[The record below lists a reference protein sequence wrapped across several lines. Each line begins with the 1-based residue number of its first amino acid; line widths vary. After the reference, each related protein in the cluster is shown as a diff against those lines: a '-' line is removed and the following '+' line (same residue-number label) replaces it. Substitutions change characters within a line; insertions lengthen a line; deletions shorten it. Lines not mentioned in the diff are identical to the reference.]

1 MVEGRKGDDRKGDEP
16 SATNKLHVRG
26 NDSLKRVSHV
36 QFCLMSAEDMRRT
49 AEFQVVSSELY
60 TIPSRAPAK
69 SGCLDPRLGV
79 NDKMS
84 VCATCNAKLEHCP
97 GHFGYIKLALPVFH
111 IGFFKHTLNFL
122 QCVCKSCA
130 RVLLTDYEKERIIR
144 RMRHPN
150 TDSLAKAAIFKSVIA
165 KCKKAKR
172 CPGCTAVN
180 GTVKKLTGQATL
192 KLIHERYVERRVVP
206 ANMEP
211 SRPPVSNNSNCP
223 CRISVLLLAFE
234 RYKSDEDEYE
244 DFRTRID
251 SAAAA
256 NQDIATLSS
265 SVTGEDLLPTVVLDL
280 FKKISDSDCELL
292 WMEALVGRPED
303 LILQHMLVP
312 PVPMRPSAQRQGGSN
327 EDDLTVKLQE
337 IIDVN
342 IALQLSLASGP
353 QTRTIMEQ
361 WDLLTTHCAQ
371 YINGETPGIQR
382 PIGSKPMRGL
392 CQRLKG
398 KQGRFRQNLSGK
410 RVDFSARTVISPDP
424 NLRVDQVGVPRK
436 VAMIMTFPEVVSDVN
451 IEKMRRLVRNG
462 PAKHPGANMIRLRDG
477 SFTKFLAF
485 CNLETAAQ
493 NLRIGDV
500 VERHMEDNDVVLFNR
515 QPSLHKISIMAHR
528 AKILE
533 WQTFRFN
540 ICVCAP
546 YNADFDGE

>member
-1 MVEGRKGDDRKGDEP
+1 MIPKKPLLTASLLLMP
-16 SATNKLHVRG
+16 SSA
-26 NDSLKRVSHV
+26 
-36 QFCLMSAEDMRRT
+36 AEDMRRT

-79 NDKMS
+79 NDKVS
-84 VCATCNAKLEHCP
+84 LCATCNCKLEHCA

-122 QCVCKSCA
+122 QCICKRCS

-150 TDSLAKAAIFKSVIA
+150 TDSLAKASIFKSVIA
-165 KCKKAKR
+165 KCKKVKR
-172 CPGCTAVN
+172 CPECTAFN

-192 KLIHERYVERRVVP
+192 KLVHERYKK
-206 ANMEP
+206 N
-211 SRPPVSNNSNCP
+211 
-223 CRISVLLLAFE
+223 
-234 RYKSDEDEYE
+234 EDEFE
-244 DFRTRID
+244 DFITRID
-251 SAAAA
+251 SAAVL
-256 NQDIATLSS
+256 NQDIANVSS
-265 SVTGEDLLPTVVLDL
+265 STTGEDLLPNVVLDL
-280 FKKISDSDCELL
+280 FKKISDRDCEVL
-292 WMEALVGRPED
+292 WMESLVGRPED
-303 LILQHMLVP
+303 LILQYMLVP

-342 IALQLSLASGP
+342 IALQLSLSKGP
-353 QTRTIMEQ
+353 HTRTIMEQ

-436 VAMIMTFPEVVSDVN
+436 VAMIMTFPDVVSDVN
-451 IEKMRRLVRNG
+451 IEKLRQLVRNG
-462 PAKHPGANMIRLRDG
+462 PNKHPGANMIRLREG
-477 SFTKFLAF
+477 SFTKWLAF
-485 CNLETAAQ
+485 CDLETVAS
-493 NLRIGDV
+493 NLRVGDV
-500 VERHMEDNDVVLFNR
+500 VERHMDDDDIVLFNR
-515 QPSLHKISIMAHR
+515 QPSLHKVSIMAHR